1 MATIGLARLGDDP
14 TIGITML
21 VSGGIA
27 AWTRVRSPHRLPSAA
42 MHGDPISDPRVLVAA
57 ANLRDLGGL
66 TTTEGLRVRTGLLF
80 RAGYLCDLDGP
91 DRDVLDS
98 LGIRTIL
105 DLRRPTEVAARPH
118 PEMDGV
124 EIVQTS
130 VSSDDNEFAVL
141 ANAMLDPDSEPLGP
155 DHIAAYFR
163 GNVTDRLDRYRPV
176 FEAATD
182 PGRYPLL
189 FNCTAGKDRTGFVAG
204 ILLRLLGVDEPTV
217 LDDYM
222 LSNAVRRGWIA
233 EREDEHRLRIA
244 ESLGVPPDE
253 VPETRLEA
261 SRALLNCDRHF
272 LKAALD
278 AVHDRWGSW
287 EAFRRDGL
295 GLDDGRFA
303 AYREALLG

>member
-27 AWTRVRSPHRLPSAA
+27 AWTRVRSPHRLPSVS
-42 MHGDPISDPRVLVAA
+42 MHGDPISDPRVLVAG

-66 TTTEGLRVRTGLLF
+66 TTIEGRRVRTGLLF
-80 RAGYLCDLDGP
+80 RSGYLCDLTGP

-98 LGIRTIL
+98 LGLRTIL
-105 DLRRPTEVAARPH
+105 DLRRPTEAAARPH
-118 PEMDGV
+118 PAIAGV
-124 EIVQTS
+124 EVVQLS

-141 ANAMLDPDSEPLGP
+141 ANAMLDPDAEPLGP
-155 DHIAAYFR
+155 DHIAGYFR

-176 FEAATD
+176 FHAATD
-182 PGRYPLL
+182 PGRLPLL

-204 ILLRLLGVDEPTV
+204 VLLRMLGVDERTV

-222 LSNAVRRGWIA
+222 LSNVVRREWIA
-233 EREDEHRLRIA
+233 EREVEHRQRIA
-244 ESLGVPPDE
+244 ESLDIGPDE
-253 VPETRLEA
+253 VPETRLVA
-261 SRALLNCDRHF
+261 SRALLNCERSF
-272 LKAALD
+272 LRAALD
-278 AVHDRWGSW
+278 AVHDGWGSW

-295 GLDDGRFA
+295 GISDDRFA
-303 AYREALLG
+303 AYRDALLA